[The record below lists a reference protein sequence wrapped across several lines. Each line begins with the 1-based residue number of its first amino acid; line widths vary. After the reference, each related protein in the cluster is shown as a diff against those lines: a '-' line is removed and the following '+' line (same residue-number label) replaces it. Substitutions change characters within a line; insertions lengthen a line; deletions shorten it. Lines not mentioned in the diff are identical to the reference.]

1 MPELIKYRKV
11 SYSSPQEVVIWP
23 DIYKAIYVED
33 EAADWFSDFLKTPAK
48 LVYFDDKFTR
58 RIDPHYAFNT
68 FSVSFADAFPFL
80 LISEA
85 SL

>member
-33 EAADWFSDFLKTPAK
+33 EAAD
-48 LVYFDDKFTR
+48 
-58 RIDPHYAFNT
+58 
-68 FSVSFADAFPFL
+68 
-80 LISEA
+80 
-85 SL
+85 